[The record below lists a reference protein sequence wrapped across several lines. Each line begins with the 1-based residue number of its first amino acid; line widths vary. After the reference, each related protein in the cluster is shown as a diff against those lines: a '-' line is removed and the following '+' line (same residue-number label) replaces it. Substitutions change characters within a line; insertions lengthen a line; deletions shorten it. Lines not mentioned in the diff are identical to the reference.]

1 MKNTLPLIV
10 AVLLAAAAVFAVSRM
25 IRPSEGEREGQYV
38 WVVSAARNI
47 SPTDGHIKESWLMK
61 RKVELASTPAKA
73 IPWNQK
79 NRVVGQNTVR
89 SIAIGDYVLSS
100 DVAGMDVRLSGA
112 LGIGEWAV
120 PVTFSDPGLVHS
132 LQPGDEIAILGLTT
146 VKEAIQKTDTTE
158 EPEYVERMVTSVV
171 FPRVRILDTGKGDAI
186 RREEDH
192 DSGRKGTV
200 IVALAPQE
208 AATLVAAQRTME
220 LYPALRRADDT
231 YALRRRDVGI
241 VTEGTFEGLKKGL
254 EPIVIPDN
262 GSKAQSA
269 H

>member
-1 MKNTLPLIV
+1 MKNTIPLIV
-10 AVLLAAAAVFAVSRM
+10 AIVLGGLAVFAVSRM
-25 IRPSEGEREGQYV
+25 IRPSENERESKYG

-47 SPTDGHIKESWLMK
+47 SPTDGPIKESWLMK
-61 RKVELASTPAKA
+61 RKVEIASLPTKA
-73 IPWNQK
+73 IPWLQK
-79 NRVVGQNTVR
+79 NRVIGQNTVR
-89 SIAIGDYVLSS
+89 SIALGDYVLSS

-112 LGIGEWAV
+112 LGVGEWAV
-120 PVTFSDPGLVHS
+120 PVTFSDPGLVRS
-132 LQPGDEIAILGLTT
+132 LQPGDEIAILGLAT

-158 EPEYVERMVTSVV
+158 EPEYVERMVTSVL

-186 RREEDH
+186 RRDEDH
-192 DSGRKGTV
+192 DSGRKGTIV
-200 IVALAPQE
+200 VALAPQE

-254 EPIVIPDN
+254 EPIVIQDN
-262 GSKAQSA
+262 GPKSQSER
-269 H
+269 